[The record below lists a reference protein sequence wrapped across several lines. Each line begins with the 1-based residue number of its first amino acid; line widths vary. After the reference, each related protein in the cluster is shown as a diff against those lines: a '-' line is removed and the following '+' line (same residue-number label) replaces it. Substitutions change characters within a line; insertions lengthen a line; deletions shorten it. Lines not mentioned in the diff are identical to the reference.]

1 VHSSQRLKELQTL
14 VQKIDIAVLGND
26 WESRKLL
33 KEVRRKAIEEIK
45 CLRAGTKTTGM
56 VK

>member
-1 VHSSQRLKELQTL
+1 MHSSQRLKELQIL
-14 VQKIDIAVLGND
+14 VQKIDIAILGND

-33 KEVRRKAIEEIK
+33 KEVRRKAIEEIN
-45 CLRAGTKTTGM
+45 CLQADTKTTGV

>member
-1 VHSSQRLKELQTL
+1 MHSSQRLKELQTL